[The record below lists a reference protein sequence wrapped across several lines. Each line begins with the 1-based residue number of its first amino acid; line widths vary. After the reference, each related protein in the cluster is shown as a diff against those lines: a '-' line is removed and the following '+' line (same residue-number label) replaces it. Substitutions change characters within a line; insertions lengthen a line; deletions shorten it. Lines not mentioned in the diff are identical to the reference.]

1 MRFRRRGNRRVV
13 EGVIDVTSLI
23 DAAFILIIFLLI
35 STTFKRKEH
44 AFSVRL
50 PTAAHK
56 EVVVEVERNTVYV
69 TREGDLYYLAV
80 GGVPPTSADAP
91 PTEGRKVTQEE
102 LRKELEALVA
112 KDPKTRLSILAQKST
127 DYQHIITV
135 MSEASRAGVQS
146 VQLPYEYATAPV
158 DPQ

>member
-1 MRFRRRGNRRVV
+1 MRFRRRGRGRAT
-13 EGVIDVTSLI
+13 EAVIDITSLI

-50 PTAAHK
+50 PTAANQ

-69 TREGDLYYLAV
+69 TKEGELFYLAIT
-80 GGVPPTSADAP
+80 GAP
-91 PTEGRKVTQEE
+91 PTTDGPPAEGRKVTVEE
-102 LRKELEALVA
+102 LRTELAALVA
-112 KDPKTRLSILAQKST
+112 KDPKTRLSILAQKDT

-135 MSEASRAGVQS
+135 MSEASRAGIQG
-146 VQLPYEYATAPV
+146 VQLPYEYARPPAAP
-158 DPQ
+158 

>member
-1 MRFRRRGNRRVV
+1 MKLRRRSRGRVT
-13 EGVIDVTSLI
+13 EAVIDITSLI

-56 EVVVEVERNTVYV
+56 EVVVEVERNSVYV
-69 TREGDLYYLAV
+69 SREGDLFYLAV
-80 GGVPPTSADAP
+80 GGTPVPDGP
-91 PTEGRKVTQEE
+91 PAQGRKVTAEE
-102 LRKELEALVA
+102 LRKELEALVE
-112 KDPKTRLSILAQKST
+112 KDPKTRLSILAQKGT

-135 MSEASRAGVQS
+135 MSEATRAGVQA
-146 VQLPYEYATAPV
+146 VQLPYEYARPEGEQ
-158 DPQ
+158 PPR